1 MIVYHGT
8 SRRRAMRICEVGFL
22 PRKPSRRVWF
32 AEDHGYA
39 LGRAR
44 TQARRAHDRPV
55 VLTCEVDI
63 QHIRRRLG
71 GKRVFHKNRVIAIDG
86 TIPVTVLRSHPAVDS
101 PTTPKELA
109 GWLNRLLGLKP
120 HKGVPRTHP
129 GVERLSRWVSQRLQH
144 KPRRP
149 ARPGELLH
157 LAQHWLPEYFD
168 GVEVDLDRLKVYPK
182 VEQIH
187 VAAEPEL
194 APVDPREIEAL
205 ECLESDK
212 PARRVRGLKLLVR
225 LEDPDLF
232 EWCAMHLD
240 DEPVEVRVAALRAML
255 HCRPDDPDLI
265 VPLTECEDK
274 RIRAAAI
281 AALAKHGGAAA
292 TGWYERGLKDP
303 EPCVRVET
311 SHVLK
316 YLDPK
321 ENRKIFELARHDP
334 NPQIAEEARKLIA
347 HKGYAK
353 ATFTRTEAG

>member
-225 LEDPDLF
+225 LEALRSLIDRPLSVTSGARCETHNRESGGKPGSWHLKGLAVDISCVDDEFRGEIIRLAGLLGF
-232 EWCAMHLD
+232 NGIGVAKTFIHLD
-240 DEPVEVRVAALRAML
+240 LRPADE
-255 HCRPDDPDLI
+255 
-265 VPLTECEDK
+265 K
-274 RIRAAAI
+274 RCF
-281 AALAKHGGAAA
+281 L
-292 TGWYERGLKDP
+292 YD
-303 EPCVRVET
+303 
-311 SHVLK
+311 
-316 YLDPK
+316 
-321 ENRKIFELARHDP
+321 
-334 NPQIAEEARKLIA
+334 
-347 HKGYAK
+347 
-353 ATFTRTEAG
+353 